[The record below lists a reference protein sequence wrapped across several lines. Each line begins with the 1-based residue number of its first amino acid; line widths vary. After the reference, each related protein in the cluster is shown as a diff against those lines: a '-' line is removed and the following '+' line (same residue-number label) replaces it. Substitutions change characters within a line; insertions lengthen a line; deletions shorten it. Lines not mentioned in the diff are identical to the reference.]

1 MREMKDSG
9 IEWIDEIPLD
19 WTAKPL
25 KWMVKFGKGLPIT
38 KDNLIEQGVP
48 VVSYGQIHSKIN
60 NGTHLKDD
68 LIRFVSER
76 YLESNP
82 LSLGKKGDIFF
93 ADTSEDYAGIG
104 NAVLVD
110 IDTPVFAGYH
120 TVIVRPDDQSYS
132 RYLAYLFLTD
142 AWRSQ
147 LCSRASGIK
156 VFSITQGLLK
166 KTTVILPPAEKAVAM
181 TDYLD
186 RKCSQID
193 AIIDRQ
199 QEVIEKLKAYKL
211 SIITEAVTKGLNSNV
226 PMKDSGI
233 DFIGSIPETWRI
245 CRLRNIGTLQNG
257 ISKGGE
263 FFGHGFPFVSY
274 GDVYRNFSLPVQVA
288 GLIDSS
294 DEERRNYSVESG
306 DIFFT
311 RTSETIEEVG
321 FSSVCEE
328 TIPDATFAGFLIRV
342 RPFTDDLVPKFAK
355 YYFRSNHHR
364 YYLVK
369 QMNLVTRASLGQDLL
384 KSMPVLVPPKD
395 EQISIAAYLD
405 KKCGA
410 IESSIEYKQRVIE
423 RLTSYKKS
431 LIYEVVTGKKEV

>member
-82 LSLGKKGDIFF
+82 LSLGKKGDVFF

-120 TVIVRPDDQSYS
+120 TIIVRPDNQSYS

-211 SIITEAVTKGLNSNV
+211 SIITEAVTKGLNSDV
-226 PMKDSGI
+226 PMKDSGVEW
-233 DFIGSIPETWRI
+233 IGEIPEYWQLSHIGNLVEMGSGGTPDRKKPEYWENG
-245 CRLRNIGTLQNG
+245 NIPWMSSGEINDEYIYSTAEHITELGLQNSNAK
-257 ISKGGE
+257 I
-263 FFGHGFPFVSY
+263 
-274 GDVYRNFSLPVQVA
+274 LPVNTVML
-288 GLIDSS
+288 GLI
-294 DEERRNYSVESG
+294 G
-306 DIFFT
+306 QGKTKGLTAILKT
-311 RTSETIEEVG
+311 EV
-321 FSSVCEE
+321 CC
-328 TIPDATFAGFLIRV
+328 
-342 RPFTDDLVPKFAK
+342 
-355 YYFRSNHHR
+355 N
-364 YYLVK
+364 
-369 QMNLVTRASLGQDLL
+369 QNL
-384 KSMPVLVPPKD
+384 
-395 EQISIAAYLD
+395 AYLITD
-405 KKCGA
+405 EKYLHYRYLFYCFKAMYFYIRGLVGESQAGIYSYFLKKLHIPLPDIEQQIRISDYLDTKCEA
-410 IESSIEYKQRVIE
+410 IKSSINKQERIIE
-423 RLTSYKKS
+423 KFTGYKKA

>member
-9 IEWIDEIPLD
+9 IEWIGEIPVD
-19 WTAKPL
+19 WSMKRVKHIFTRKNEKAMQENPTILSLARDGVKVRDISNNEGQIAESYYNYNPVEEGDLLLNPMDLYSGANCSISKVQGVISPAYINL
-25 KWMVKFGKGLPIT
+25 KANAGVNPAFYDYYFKVQYWLMAFFSYGKGVSY
-38 KDNLIEQGVP
+38 DNRWTLSAETLMNYP
-48 VVSYGQIHSKIN
+48 VVALPYGEQCK
-60 NGTHLKDD
+60 
-68 LIRFVSER
+68 
-76 YLESNP
+76 
-82 LSLGKKGDIFF
+82 
-93 ADTSEDYAGIG
+93 
-104 NAVLVD
+104 
-110 IDTPVFAGYH
+110 
-120 TVIVRPDDQSYS
+120 
-132 RYLAYLFLTD
+132 
-142 AWRSQ
+142 
-147 LCSRASGIK
+147 RA
-156 VFSITQGLLK
+156 
-166 KTTVILPPAEKAVAM
+166 
-181 TDYLD
+181 DYLD

-193 AIIDRQ
+193 AIIVRQ

>member
-211 SIITEAVTKGLNSNV
+211 SIITEAVTKGLNSDV
-226 PMKDSGI
+226 PMKDSGVEW
-233 DFIGSIPETWRI
+233 IGEIPEYWQLSHIGNLVEMGSGGTPDRKKPEYWENG
-245 CRLRNIGTLQNG
+245 NIPWMSSGEINDEYIYSTAEHITELGLQNSNAK
-257 ISKGGE
+257 I
-263 FFGHGFPFVSY
+263 
-274 GDVYRNFSLPVQVA
+274 LPVNTVML
-288 GLIDSS
+288 GLI
-294 DEERRNYSVESG
+294 G
-306 DIFFT
+306 QGKTKGLTAILKT
-311 RTSETIEEVG
+311 EV
-321 FSSVCEE
+321 CC
-328 TIPDATFAGFLIRV
+328 
-342 RPFTDDLVPKFAK
+342 
-355 YYFRSNHHR
+355 N
-364 YYLVK
+364 
-369 QMNLVTRASLGQDLL
+369 QNL
-384 KSMPVLVPPKD
+384 
-395 EQISIAAYLD
+395 AYLITD
-405 KKCGA
+405 EKYLHYRYLFYCFKAMYFYIRGLVGESQAGIYSYFLKKLHIPLPDIEQQIRISDYLDTKCEA
-410 IESSIEYKQRVIE
+410 IKSSINKRERIIE
-423 RLTSYKKS
+423 KFTGYKKA

>member
-9 IEWIDEIPLD
+9 IEWIGEIPVD
-19 WTAKPL
+19 WKIVRNKNAFACNKELVGEKSELTQLLSLTTRGIKE
-25 KWMVKFGKGLPIT
+25 
-38 KDNLIEQGVP
+38 KD
-48 VVSYGQIHSKIN
+48 IN
-60 NGTHLKDD
+60 NAEGKLPESFDTYQFVKENDIVMCLFD
-68 LIRFVSER
+68 LDCSAVFSGISPFNGMISPAYRVLSCKECMEPRYADYWFRYISDGRKFNHYAKNIRYTLSYEEFSA
-76 YLESNP
+76 LP
-82 LSLGKKGDIFF
+82 LLLPE
-93 ADTSEDYAGIG
+93 TSEQRRIA
-104 NAVLVD
+104 
-110 IDTPVFAGYH
+110 
-120 TVIVRPDDQSYS
+120 
-132 RYLAYLFLTD
+132 
-142 AWRSQ
+142 
-147 LCSRASGIK
+147 
-156 VFSITQGLLK
+156 
-166 KTTVILPPAEKAVAM
+166 
-181 TDYLD
+181 DYLD

-193 AIIDRQ
+193 AIIVRQ

-211 SIITEAVTKGLNSNV
+211 SVITEAVTKGLNPDV
-226 PMKDSGI
+226 PMKNSGI

-294 DEERRNYSVESG
+294 DEDRRNYSVESG

-328 TIPDATFAGFLIRV
+328 SIPDATFAGFLIRV

-423 RLTSYKKS
+423 RLTAYKKS